1 MIEYIKR
8 LTASLC
14 AIPTVSGNEALFENE
29 LKELILPLFDEC
41 RKTAI
46 GNLVFIKHGK
56 DRGLAPL
63 LIDTHIDQVGLM
75 VTGVCDDGSLRI
87 DALGGLDTRILSG
100 ACVTVYGKAR
110 INGVITARAPHLMSR
125 EEMGKNPKLEHLFID
140 TGYDSAWLEENAGV
154 GSFVGFNCKT
164 TELLCDRL
172 ASHGLDNKCSLVA
185 AMTAVKLLG
194 DKCPE
199 RDIALMLSLREELG
213 AAGAVT
219 GGYKLMPASAL
230 VLDVNF
236 AYLPDD
242 DTKDSAIL
250 RHTAVLGDGP
260 VISFSAA
267 TDKTLTR
274 KLIGIA
280 QDNDIP
286 LQTIVEAGST
296 STDADRLAL
305 VGTGI
310 PVAVLGAAIH
320 NMHTYSEVVSAIDL
334 LSLARLVCAYI
345 ERGVDGE

>member
-14 AIPTVSGNEALFENE
+14 EIPTVSGNEGLCEE
-29 LKELILPLFDEC
+29 KLKELILPMFDEC
-41 RKTAI
+41 RKTAF
-46 GNLVFIKHGK
+46 GNLVFIKHG
-56 DRGLAPL
+56 RHRELAPI

-75 VTGVCDDGSLRI
+75 VTGVCKDGSLRI

-100 ACVTVYGKAR
+100 ACVTVYGKKT

-185 AMTAVKLLG
+185 AIVAIKLL
-194 DKCPE
+194 DSELAE
-199 RDIALMLSLREELG
+199 RDVALMLSLREELG

-219 GGYKLMPASAL
+219 GGFELMPASAL

-242 DTKDSAIL
+242 DTKDCAIL

-260 VISFSAA
+260 VISFSAV
-267 TDKTLTR
+267 TDKSLTR
-274 KLIGIA
+274 KLIQLA

-305 VGTGI
+305 IGTGI
-310 PVAVLGAAIH
+310 PVAVLGTAIH
-320 NMHTYSEVVSAIDL
+320 NMHTYNEVVSAHDL

-345 ERGVDGE
+345 KRGVDDE